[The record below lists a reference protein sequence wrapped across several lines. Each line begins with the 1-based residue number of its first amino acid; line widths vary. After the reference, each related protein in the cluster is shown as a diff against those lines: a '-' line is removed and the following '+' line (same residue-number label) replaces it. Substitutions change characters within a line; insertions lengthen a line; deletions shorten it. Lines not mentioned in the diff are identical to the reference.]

1 MVTLK
6 AYRKKRGRVKSMETF
21 SAMNEPNWTD
31 AVSSIRIWVTP
42 IVVAFFG
49 WLLNR
54 KWNRDEQKR
63 KKDEQLHPDRLEVYN
78 KCMEPF
84 VLALMAGNDQQVQGR
99 KRRRKRDHVDQAVK
113 TVLSVEYRKNAYML
127 MLIGSDAVV
136 RSFNEMFQSFYSME
150 AKSTDVDA
158 RSSLDSI
165 EKLGT
170 LILEIRKSVGDE
182 STGLE
187 SLDMLEWCIKDLRE
201 IRAAAG

>member
-1 MVTLK
+1 
-6 AYRKKRGRVKSMETF
+6 
-21 SAMNEPNWTD
+21 MNEPNWTD
-31 AVSSIRIWVTP
+31 AVSSIGIWATP

-84 VLALMAGNDQQVQGR
+84 VLALMAGNDRQAQGR
-99 KRRRKRDHVDQAVK
+99 KTRRKIDHVDQAVK
-113 TVLSVEYRKNAYML
+113 TVLSVEYRKNACML
-127 MLIGSDAVV
+127 MLIGSDTVV
-136 RSFNEMFQSFYSME
+136 RSFNEMFQSFCSME
-150 AKSTDVDA
+150 AENTDVDA

-182 STGLE
+182 STELE
-187 SLDMLEWCIKDLRE
+187 SLDMVHQGSQGDPCRSRMSALH
-201 IRAAAG
+201 G